1 MTIRKN
7 YPYSGTLAHRTHRSL
22 KNRRENVNIINLKKI
37 TMQKLR
43 VRGWDE
49 EAKLVR
55 LNAEYRVPEHDH
67 GLDGCQCSQ
76 YLPANENLHD

>member
-37 TMQKLR
+37 TMQKLK
-43 VRGWDE
+43 VKEWDNE
-49 EAKLVR
+49 EKLVR
-55 LNAEYRVPEHDH
+55 INGKFRIPEHDH
-67 GLDGCQCSQ
+67 REDGCQCDQ
-76 YLPANENLHD
+76 YYPSNENLK